1 MVRFAGMAALALVFA
16 CGHGGSAAPPAP
28 RDAAVTGSRDAAP
41 LELPARPLGL
51 AALADYGWR
60 KRPGQ
65 RAFREARAAEA
76 RGDWPGVLAAC
87 ERALAADPGH
97 LDARWLDA
105 IALAHASRLGDVLAP
120 LDAAAAGD
128 YGKWTPAALEHPALQ
143 AFLAT
148 PTGDAW
154 KRRAERD
161 RADYLAAL
169 ARALVVA
176 SMGDL
181 YAYDPQTTRWH
192 RLTRT
197 QGAVVTAFAAPAGA
211 HRIAYVTRDRAGKLA
226 VGLVE
231 LDTGHTTHAVD
242 LGITATAAAPLAIA
256 YGDKPTGFWIGT
268 GGGAQAWRVLDDTG
282 ALHALPARLP
292 RPSGAWLEV
301 HAHGARL
308 HRLPANVAADW
319 DDQELASALRVG
331 SSNRVVSVPNAGM
344 IDGNTIVWS
353 PDRGHLAFVAQD
365 EQCAAGKPATA
376 LFVADA
382 ATGTARELGQRGD
395 GGYALEWLG
404 DGRLAIAADRGVSIV
419 DLAGGA
425 PLTFDHASLLAPR
438 HRPRCAPEPAENS
451 EPEPEPEPEPE
462 N

>member
-1 MVRFAGMAALALVFA
+1 MAAARHIAGIALLLA
-16 CGHGGSAAPPAP
+16 CGHGGSSAPPAP
-28 RDAAVTGSRDAAP
+28 RDAPATVPQDAAP
-41 LELPARPLGL
+41 LELPARPIGL
-51 AALADYGWR
+51 ASLADYGWR
-60 KRPGQ
+60 KRAGRRPY
-65 RAFREARAAEA
+65 REARAAED
-76 RGDWPGVLAAC
+76 RGDWAAVAAAC

-105 IALAHASRLGDVLAP
+105 IALAHLGRLGDVLAP

-128 YGKWTPAALEHPALQ
+128 YGKWTPAALEHPALR

-154 KRRAERD
+154 RRRAERD
-161 RADYLAAL
+161 RADYVAAL
-169 ARALVVA
+169 ARSLVVA

-197 QGAVVTAFAAPAGA
+197 AGAVVAAFVAPPGA

-242 LGITATAAAPLAIA
+242 VGITATATAPLAIA
-256 YGDKPTGFWIGT
+256 YGNKPTGFWIGS

-282 ALHALPARLP
+282 ALHALPKLP

-301 HAHGARL
+301 HAHTARL
-308 HRLPANVAADW
+308 HRLAANVAADW

-331 SSNRVVSVPNAGM
+331 ASNRVVSVPNAGM
-344 IDGNTIVWS
+344 IDGSTIVWS

-365 EQCAAGKPATA
+365 EQCAAGKAATA

-382 ATGTARELGQRGD
+382 ATGTTRELGQRGD
-395 GGYALEWLG
+395 GGYALEWLA

-419 DLAGGA
+419 DLSGSRSLAFDGA
-425 PLTFDHASLLAPR
+425 ALLAPR
-438 HRPRCAPEPAENS
+438 HRPRCAPEPAENP
-451 EPEPEPEPEPE
+451 EPEAEPEPEPE